1 MTAVSN
7 GKKPDVTT
15 ERRKSKGP
23 RRRLVDLTLAPGTN
37 KRKVKEDRRK
47 GTDDGATG
55 RQDELAKKKKNR
67 DKE

>member
-47 GTDDGATG
+47 ESSGQATE
-55 RQDELAKKKKNR
+55 RLSE
-67 DKE
+67 EE

>member
-7 GKKPDVTT
+7 GKKPDVTM

-23 RRRLVDLTLAPGTN
+23 RRKLVDLTLAPGTN

-47 GTDDGATG
+47 ETDDSGDPSTSSGQAE
-55 RQDELAKKKKNR
+55 RQGNSER
-67 DKE
+67 